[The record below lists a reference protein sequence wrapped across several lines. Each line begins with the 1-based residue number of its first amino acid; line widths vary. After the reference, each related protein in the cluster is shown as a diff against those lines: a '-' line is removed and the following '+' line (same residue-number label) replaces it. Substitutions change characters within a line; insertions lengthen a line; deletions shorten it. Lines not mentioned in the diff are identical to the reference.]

1 MNPYQI
7 SNIILNVTLIA
18 TFIGVFFFTYGK
30 TIEEN
35 VVKNQSELVADYLAK
50 DLSTFIDKETAQK
63 ITSTLLPP
71 DMSKQD
77 QDVEENNKQ
86 LKSQA
91 FHILSIVF
99 VVGLLLTIIITKYYK
114 LNLTDI
120 LQTNLTILAF
130 VAITEYA
137 FLTYIGQNFISLD
150 PNFVRHKILV
160 SLKKSLNNHPFDTT
174 LTLQQA
180 SKILPQKIQ
189 ELQKTYPSLQPS
201 ETSNELPP
209 QLTQQINNVLIK

>member
-7 SNIILNVTLIA
+7 SNIILNVTFIA

-30 TIEEN
+30 KIEEN
-35 VVKNQSELVADYLAK
+35 VVKNQSELVASYLAK
-50 DLSTFIDKETAQK
+50 DISTFIDKETAQK
-63 ITSTLLPP
+63 ISSSLVPP

-77 QDVEENNKQ
+77 QEVEENNKQ
-86 LKSQA
+86 LQSHA
-91 FHILSIVF
+91 FNTLSMVLIG
-99 VVGLLLTIIITKYYK
+99 GLLLTIIIAKYYR

-150 PNFVRHKILV
+150 PNFVRHKILI
-160 SLKKSLNNHPFDTT
+160 SLKKSLEDHPFDSA

-180 SKILPQKIQ
+180 SKILPEKLQ
-189 ELQKTYPSLQPS
+189 ELHKTYPSLQDNK
-201 ETSNELPP
+201 ESNIPP
-209 QLTQQINNVLIK
+209 HLQQQINNVLIK

>member
-160 SLKKSLNNHPFDTT
+160 SLKKSLNDHPFDTA

-209 QLTQQINNVLIK
+209 QLTRQINNVLIK

>member
-86 LKSQA
+86 LNK
-91 FHILSIVF
+91 
-99 VVGLLLTIIITKYYK
+99 
-114 LNLTDI
+114 
-120 LQTNLTILAF
+120 
-130 VAITEYA
+130 
-137 FLTYIGQNFISLD
+137 
-150 PNFVRHKILV
+150 
-160 SLKKSLNNHPFDTT
+160 
-174 LTLQQA
+174 
-180 SKILPQKIQ
+180 
-189 ELQKTYPSLQPS
+189 
-201 ETSNELPP
+201 
-209 QLTQQINNVLIK
+209 

>member
-18 TFIGVFFFTYGK
+18 TFIGIFFFTYGK
-30 TIEEN
+30 KIEEN
-35 VVKNQSELVADYLAK
+35 VVKGQSELVASYLAK
-50 DLSTFIDKETAQK
+50 DISTFIDKDTAQK
-63 ITSTLLPP
+63 ITSSLSIP
-71 DMSKQD
+71 DMTKQD
-77 QDVEENNKQ
+77 QEVEENNKQ
-86 LKSQA
+86 LQSQA
-91 FHILSIVF
+91 FNTLFMVLIG
-99 VVGLLLTIIITKYYK
+99 GLLLTIIIAKYYN

-150 PNFVRHKILV
+150 PNFVRHKILI
-160 SLKKSLNNHPFDTT
+160 SLKKSLEDHPFDST

-180 SKILPQKIQ
+180 SKLLPEKIQ
-189 ELQKTYPSLQPS
+189 ELHKTYPSLQDNT
-201 ETSNELPP
+201 ESNVAP
-209 QLTQQINNVLIK
+209 QLQQQINNILIK

>member
-30 TIEEN
+30 TIEQN
-35 VVKNQSELVADYLAK
+35 VVKNQSELVASYLAK
-50 DLSTFIDKETAQK
+50 DISTFIDKDTAQK
-63 ITSTLLPP
+63 ITSTLTPP
-71 DMSKQD
+71 DMTKQD
-77 QDVEENNKQ
+77 QQVEENNKQ
-86 LKSQA
+86 LQSEA
-91 FHILSIVF
+91 FHTLSIVF
-99 VVGLLLTIIITKYYK
+99 VGGLLLTIIIAKYYR

-150 PNFVRHKILV
+150 PNFVRHKILIA
-160 SLKKSLNNHPFDTT
+160 LKKSLEDHPFDTA
-174 LTLQQA
+174 LTLEQA
-180 SKILPQKIQ
+180 SKILPPEKIQ
-189 ELQKTYPSLQPS
+189 ELHNTYSSLQDNKQS
-201 ETSNELPP
+201 DMTQ
-209 QLTQQINNVLIK
+209 QLQQQINNPLIK